1 MKNLSIS
8 KKLMVTFGT
17 VIFMFCLT
25 VVIGLVGLNSVK
37 RNYATFYN
45 GQHQINVRV
54 EQMNG
59 QMNQA
64 VKNLAFAILT
74 EDPASAASYVEL
86 ADSLVSQMNDSL
98 TWLQQNL
105 VTDTNKALLADYSSK
120 VSVSNQ
126 IYSQLT
132 PLAQSASP
140 SDKQKAETIL
150 VNELTPALVD
160 NQEILDELLDS
171 TDIVAADSYNE
182 SMASSSTQS
191 LLMLLISI
199 GALVVTILLSVNLI
213 RQLVLPIKEIQA
225 AASSIEN
232 GNLKISLAFESKD
245 ELGELAGHI
254 RTMSERLSYYVN
266 AITSTM
272 ALLASGDLNT
282 PQYDTFLGDFLPVQT
297 SIRKLISTLDSTLYQ
312 IDQAAAQVASGS
324 DQVASGAQ
332 ALSQGAT
339 EQASSVEELAATIND
354 LSAQVQSTSSHVE
367 DARSQVDNVN
377 DEMSS
382 CNNQMH
388 EMTAA
393 MTEITQKS
401 AEISK
406 IIKTI
411 EDIAFQTNI
420 LALNAA
426 VEAARAGAA
435 GKGFAV
441 VADEVRNLASK
452 SQDASKNTSVAD
464 EVRNLASKSQDASK
478 NTSIL
483 IEGSTKAV
491 EKGKALADST
501 AESLSRVVSS
511 AQEVGEIMNKIA
523 DTSASQ
529 AVSLSQVSQGV
540 DQISSVIQTNS
551 ATAEE
556 SAAASEELSGQSQML
571 KDLLSQF
578 RLTSSAGMNAGINAV
593 SEYSSPVQSA
603 PSVEDSYTAP
613 SYEFAGS
620 DKY

>member
-74 EDPASAASYVEL
+74 EDPASSASYVEL

-160 NQEILDELLDS
+160 NQEILNELLDS

-191 LLMLLISI
+191 LLMLFISI

-452 SQDASKNTSVAD
+452 SQDASKNTS
-464 EVRNLASKSQDASK
+464 
-478 NTSIL
+478 IL

-571 KDLLSQF
+571 KDLMSQF

>member
-8 KKLMVTFGT
+8 KKLLLTFGT
-17 VIFMFCLT
+17 VILMFCIT
-25 VVIGLVGLNSVK
+25 VIVGVVGLFNIK
-37 RNYATFYN
+37 KNYTTFYL
-45 GQHQINVRV
+45 GQHEITMKTESMNA
-54 EQMNG
+54 QMNE
-59 QMNQA
+59 A
-64 VKNLAFAILT
+64 VKNLSFAIFT
-74 EDPASAASYVEL
+74 EDPSLSASYVQKGEALVAEL
-86 ADSLVSQMNDSL
+86 EKSLDWVQSHL
-98 TWLQQNL
+98 TSDDNR
-105 VTDTNKALLADYSSK
+105 ALISNYASK
-120 VSVSNQ
+120 VDASKK
-126 IYSQLT
+126 IFSQLT
-132 PLAQSASP
+132 GLAVSTSAA
-140 SDKQKAETIL
+140 DRQKAEDIL
-150 VNELTPALVD
+150 VNEFAPALD
-160 NQEILDELLDS
+160 ANQQILDQLLAN
-171 TDIVAADSYNE
+171 TNVVAAASYEDSM
-182 SMASSSTQS
+182 SASLIQII
-191 LLMLLISI
+191 LMLVISVAALI
-199 GALVVTILLSVNLI
+199 VTVLLSTNLI
-213 RQLVLPIKEIQA
+213 RHLVYPIREIQA

-232 GNLKISLAFESKD
+232 GNLHITLSYEAGD
-245 ELGELAGHI
+245 ELGELASHI

-266 AITSTM
+266 AITDTM
-272 ALLASGDLNT
+272 AKLAAGNLNT
-282 PQYDTFLGDFLPVQT
+282 TKYDTFLGDFLPVQT
-297 SIRKLISTLDSTLYQ
+297 SIRKLISNLDSTLYQ
-312 IDQAAAQVASGS
+312 INQAAEQVASGS

-354 LSAQVQSTSSHVE
+354 LSAQVQSTSAHVE

-377 DEMSS
+377 EEMSS

-401 AEISK
+401 SEISK

-452 SQDASKNTSVAD
+452 SQDASKNTS
-464 EVRNLASKSQDASK
+464 
-478 NTSIL
+478 IL

-501 AESLSRVVSS
+501 AESLSRVVDS
-511 AQEVGEIMNKIA
+511 AQQVGTIMNTIA

-529 AVSLSQVSQGV
+529 AVSLAQVSQGM

-556 SAAASEELSGQSQML
+556 SAAASQELSGQSQIL
-571 KDLLSQF
+571 KDLMSQF
-578 RLTSSAGMNAGINAV
+578 SLTSSAG
-593 SEYSSPVQSA
+593 SA
-603 PSVEDSYTAP
+603 PAAVTAPEAFVQDAAPAEESYSYAAP
-613 SYEFAGS
+613 SYSASSHETSSYESAGF

>member
-452 SQDASKNTSVAD
+452 SQDASKNTS
-464 EVRNLASKSQDASK
+464 
-478 NTSIL
+478 IL